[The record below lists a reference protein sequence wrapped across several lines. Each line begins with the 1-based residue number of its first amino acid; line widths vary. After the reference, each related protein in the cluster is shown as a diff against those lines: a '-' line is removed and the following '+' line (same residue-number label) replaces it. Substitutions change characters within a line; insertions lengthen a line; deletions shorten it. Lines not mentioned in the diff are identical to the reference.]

1 MGRKFKGFLCSVLM
15 ISLLGN
21 GLFLGNVFAEDTA
34 VMKKAKSAVTLNVGK
49 EEKFQKADTDKD
61 GYISVQEYIKM
72 MVSNYEE
79 TIKELESI

>member
-1 MGRKFKGFLCSVLM
+1 MDLCRFLALGEQWEENPN
-15 ISLLGN
+15 LLVTERPVVEEGAVE
-21 GLFLGNVFAEDTA
+21 VF
-34 VMKKAKSAVTLNVGK
+34 VTYDGK